1 MASGN
6 TLATLT
12 RLDNLFPAWLFV
24 AFTSGSTEPSPGD
37 TIYGDTSAANA
48 RLEYIALT
56 SGTWGGGDAAG
67 YMLLSNWNGSAW
79 TSGENFTGGADTA
92 SNHGTLTGTPVD
104 CYATAD
110 TRNNKPVLD
119 FDDTVNEVALFQG
132 YMPRHYDGGGI
143 TLTLALAATSATSG
157 TFSFS
162 AFLMSITAGAD
173 NIASK
178 VFAAPNANSSITI
191 PGTAG
196 LTVDAAIAFTAGAD
210 MDSIAA
216 GEWFYLLIMRNAAGD
231 STGDAELVGV
241 EIKET

>member
-6 TLATLT
+6 TLAILT
-12 RLDNLFPAWLFV
+12 RLDNLFPEWLFV

-56 SGTWGGGDAAG
+56 SGSWGGGDAAG
-67 YMLLSNWNGSAW
+67 FMLLSNWNGSGW
-79 TSGENFTGGADTA
+79 TSGENFTAGADTA

-110 TRNNKPVLD
+110 WRNGKPVLD
-119 FDDTVNEVALFQG
+119 FDDTVKEVALFQG

-143 TLTLALAATSATSG
+143 TVTLSLMATSDTSG

-162 AFLMSITAGAD
+162 AFLMSITPGAD

-178 VFAAPNANSSITI
+178 VFAAPNANTSITI

-196 LTVDAAIAFTAGAD
+196 LTVDGAIAFSDGAD
-210 MDSIAA
+210 MDSVAA
-216 GEWFYLLIMRNAAGD
+216 GEWFYLLVMRNATDGG
-231 STGDAELVGV
+231 SGDAELAGI
-241 EIKET
+241 EIKES